1 MILSVNYTHSS
12 SLVHYIL
19 LGPDGTIVYDN
30 IISSGAQS
38 ITLSSNL
45 PSGNYTLY
53 SMDPYDMNK
62 VIQETVA
69 IPNCIVASPSATPTI
84 TPSLTPSSGSI
95 SISQSPTPTITVTP
109 TITLTPT
116 KTPTPSPVYTTVVNI
131 TKYPQIQSGGTI
143 EVWNTY
149 NVKILS
155 KNTSDLSIGSN
166 SFSITPYAGPYT
178 IYLQSIY
185 KIDGTTAY
193 TAISSNTG
201 EYQTSNYG
209 FMSISG
215 YGRLSS
221 GISSIGITLG
231 EPT

>member
-1 MILSVNYTHSS
+1 MLLSFEGV
-12 SLVHYIL
+12 
-19 LGPDGTIVYDN
+19 IVYDA
-30 IISSGAQS
+30 IISSGPQS
-38 ITLSSNL
+38 ITLPNSL

-69 IPNCIVASPSATPTI
+69 IPNCIAASPSVTPTPTI
-84 TPSLTPSSGSI
+84 STSPASGSV
-95 SISQSPTPTITVTP
+95 SVTPTPTITVTP
-109 TITLTPT
+109 SITVTPT
-116 KTPTPSPVYTTVVNI
+116 KTPTPSPVFTTVVNI

-149 NVKILS
+149 NVKILT

-185 KIDGTTAY
+185 KIDSTTAY

-201 EYQTSNYG
+201 EYQTSVYG
-209 FMSISG
+209 FMSVNG

-221 GISSIGITLG
+221 GISTIGITLG